1 VQPRPARSVLFVAL
15 AVAFA
20 AVPVVQVA
28 VATPTHGFQSSFQRW
43 TFYAV
48 PWALVLAVAF
58 GSAARGRPFH
68 QALGIGLLSYPVW
81 DALWGILA
89 SFVPLVQGGF
99 VLRPYSRYQLSGLY
113 SYKLLADLGYVAAG
127 FLLCASPRLG
137 AVLSQRPQALAR
149 RLASSGLPM
158 GRFGG
163 GLAEGRSAA
172 VGLALFPPLLIVTL
186 VANWLVSGVQQLN
199 QSDETSLFANMTPYH
214 ALLISL
220 AAGFGEELTYR
231 GVLQGWLSR
240 RMPMALALVVQAAVF
255 GLAHSG
261 YGTWSHVL
269 LPLLFGLVAGAVAWG
284 FGVWA
289 SITLHVLVDVYA
301 FGVESAR
308 GFPWVEGVLDV
319 ALFANLV
326 LTLVAAAYAAGWLWT
341 AAQARRIA
349 PR

>member
-1 VQPRPARSVLFVAL
+1 VFVAL
-15 AVAFA
+15 AVAFV
-20 AVPVVQVA
+20 AVPVVQLA
-28 VATPTHGFQSSFQRW
+28 VATSAGGFQSSFQRW
-43 TFYAV
+43 TYYAV
-48 PWALVLAVAF
+48 PWALGLAVAS
-58 GSAARGRPFH
+58 GSAARGRPLH
-68 QALGIGLLSYPVW
+68 QALGLGLLSVPVW
-81 DALWGILA
+81 DALWGILS

-113 SYKLLADLGYVAAG
+113 SYKFLADLGYVAAG
-127 FLLCASPRLG
+127 FLLYASPRVG
-137 AVLSQRPQALAR
+137 AVLSQGPRALAR
-149 RLASSGLPM
+149 RLALSGLPM
-158 GRFGG
+158 GRLGG
-163 GLAEGRSAA
+163 GLPEGRSVV
-172 VGLALFPPLLIVTL
+172 VGLALFPLLLIVTL

-240 RMPMALALVVQAAVF
+240 RLPVGLALVVQALVF

-261 YGTWSHVL
+261 YGTWSHVI
-269 LPLLFGLVAGAVAWG
+269 LPLLFGLVAGAVAWA

-301 FGVESAR
+301 FGVESTR
-308 GFPWVEGVLDV
+308 GFPWVEGVLDL